1 MTFSVVIPA
10 RYAASRLPGKALL
23 DIAGKP
29 MIQRTFEQAQAS
41 AASAVYIA
49 TDDERIKTVA
59 EGFGARVCMT
69 SAEHRSGTDRLQE
82 VAAQLQ
88 FSDQHIVVNVQA
100 DEPLIPPAA
109 INQVADNL
117 AADAAAGIATLC
129 EAISSQEQIDNPNV
143 VKVVIDNLGN
153 ALYFSRSAIPWQ
165 GSASARNCFRHI
177 GIYAYRVSTLN
188 RFVQWPP
195 SELEIQEKLEQLRA
209 LSNGV
214 KIQVALCEQTIPPG
228 VDTEHDL
235 EAVRS
240 FLAEA

>member
-41 AASAVYIA
+41 AATAVYIA

-69 SAEHRSGTDRLQE
+69 STEHRSGTDRLQE
-82 VAAQLQ
+82 VAEQLQ
-88 FSDQHIVVNVQA
+88 FGDEHIVVNVQA

-117 AADAAAGIATLC
+117 TTHADAGIATLC
-129 EAISSQEQIDNPNV
+129 EAIGSQAQIDDPNV
-143 VKVVIDNLGN
+143 VKVVIDNLGH

-165 GSASARNCFRHI
+165 GSTSARNCFRHI

-188 RFVQWPP
+188 RFVDRK
-195 SELEIQEKLEQLRA
+195 S
-209 LSNGV
+209 V
-214 KIQVALCEQTIPPG
+214 V
-228 VDTEHDL
+228 
-235 EAVRS
+235 
-240 FLAEA
+240 

>member
-10 RYAASRLPGKALL
+10 RYAASRLPGKPLL

-41 AASAVYIA
+41 AATAVYIA

-82 VAAQLQ
+82 AAAQLQ
-88 FSDQHIVVNVQA
+88 FADEHIVVNVQA

-117 AADAAAGIATLC
+117 ATHAAAGIATLC
-129 EAISSQEQIDNPNV
+129 EAIDSQEQIDDPNV
-143 VKVVIDNLGN
+143 VKVVIDNLGH
-153 ALYFSRSAIPWQ
+153 ALYFSRSTIPWQ

-188 RFVQWPP
+188 RFVRWPA
-195 SELEIQEKLEQLRA
+195 SALEIQEKLEQLRA

-214 KIQVALCEQTIPPG
+214 KVQVALCEQAIPPG

>member
-1 MTFSVVIPA
+1 MSFSVIIPA

-88 FSDQHIVVNVQA
+88 FSDEHIVVNVQA

-129 EAISSQEQIDNPNV
+129 EAIGSQEQIDNPNV
-143 VKVVIDNLGN
+143 VKVVLDNLGN

-188 RFVQWPP
+188 QFVQWPP

-240 FLAEA
+240 LLAEA